1 MDTIL
6 EELSPV
12 RKRGQCAP
20 AFTMHQRRRSLDRL
34 TSPEDRHTAVISRVL
49 APSGARLLSWASD
62 GHRPKAQLEG
72 PQTLLIAGFGWDEK
86 NSVCYLAISQATVRG
101 ILSMEVIPAR
111 HRGNAHLHLP
121 RHWFAD
127 PLKFGPI
134 LSEPVC
140 FLSSLH
146 PDKPHGARCRDS
158 QIHHSCTQAEG
169 GGGGLGRAGVE
180 ELSPVRKR
188 GQCAPAFTMHQR
200 RRSLDRLTRPE
211 DRHTAVISR
220 VLAPSG
226 ALLLSWAS
234 DGHRP
239 KAQLEGPQTLL
250 IAGFGWD
257 EKNSVCYLAISQA
270 TVRGILSME
279 VIPAR
284 HWGDAHLHLPRHWFA
299 DTLKF
304 GPILSEPVCFL
315 SSLHPD
321 KPHGAR
327 CRDSQ
332 IHHSCTQAEGGGGG
346 GWAEREK

>member
-12 RKRGQCAP
+12 RKRGQCPP

-49 APSGARLLSWASD
+49 APSGSRLLSWASD

-127 PLKFGPI
+127 
-134 LSEPVC
+134 
-140 FLSSLH
+140 
-146 PDKPHGARCRDS
+146 
-158 QIHHSCTQAEG
+158 
-169 GGGGLGRAGVE
+169 
-180 ELSPVRKR
+180 
-188 GQCAPAFTMHQR
+188 
-200 RRSLDRLTRPE
+200 
-211 DRHTAVISR
+211 
-220 VLAPSG
+220 
-226 ALLLSWAS
+226 
-234 DGHRP
+234 
-239 KAQLEGPQTLL
+239 
-250 IAGFGWD
+250 
-257 EKNSVCYLAISQA
+257 
-270 TVRGILSME
+270 
-279 VIPAR
+279 
-284 HWGDAHLHLPRHWFA
+284 
-299 DTLKF
+299 TLKF

-315 SSLHPD
+315 SSLHPA

-332 IHHSCTQAEGGGGG
+332 IQHSCTQAEGGGGG
-346 GWAEREK
+346 AGQSGRSEGTTERTELLAVTLLLGCGVLGGGRGGGGWLLCFPHTPSQTEIAAPPDPGAVLVRAGGVLQN

>member
-1 MDTIL
+1 MCTCIYD
-6 EELSPV
+6 
-12 RKRGQCAP
+12 AP
-20 AFTMHQRRRSLDRL
+20 APAITRQTDQSGGSPHRSDQQGACTVWSSPPKLGKRWTSAQSPARGAPDFAHRRIRL
-34 TSPEDRHTAVISRVL
+34 GREEFCVL
-49 APSGARLLSWASD
+49 
-62 GHRPKAQLEG
+62 
-72 PQTLLIAGFGWDEK
+72 FG
-86 NSVCYLAISQATVRG
+86 YLTGTVRG

-169 GGGGLGRAGVE
+169 GGGGLGRAGVD

-226 ALLLSWAS
+226 ARLLSWAS

-346 GWAEREK
+346 WAEREK

>member
-111 HRGNAHLHLP
+111 HWGDAHLHLP

-127 PLKFGPI
+127 TLKFGPI
-134 LSEPVC
+134 LSEPFC
-140 FLSSLH
+140 FPSSLH

-169 GGGGLGRAGVE
+169 GGGAGQSGSGGTVTGQETRPMCTCIYDAPAPAITRQTDQSGGSPHRSDQQGACTVWSSPPKLGKRWASAQSPARGAPDFAHRRIRLGRE
-180 ELSPVRKR
+180 EFCVLFGYLTGNRSGDTVNGSYPCTTLGR
-188 GQCAPAFTMHQR
+188 CAPA
-200 RRSLDRLTRPE
+200 LTPPLVC
-211 DRHTAVISR
+211 RHAEI
-220 VLAPSG
+220 
-226 ALLLSWAS
+226 WAY
-234 DGHRP
+234 
-239 KAQLEGPQTLL
+239 
-250 IAGFGWD
+250 I
-257 EKNSVCYLAISQA
+257 I
-270 TVRGILSME
+270 
-279 VIPAR
+279 
-284 HWGDAHLHLPRHWFA
+284 
-299 DTLKF
+299 
-304 GPILSEPVCFL
+304 
-315 SSLHPD
+315 
-321 KPHGAR
+321 GAR
-327 CRDSQ
+327 LFPEQFAPR
-332 IHHSCTQAEGGGGG
+332 
-346 GWAEREK
+346 